1 MIGAV
6 RMSAEDRMADDRLR
20 RALDGAIERLARR
33 ITALFEE
40 ALRAQF
46 PPRRRA
52 RAPRRSRRRPIA
64 IRAIGPQP
72 WPANTNGA
80 ELLDE
85 LGRYAEGDAFGQLG
99 APLVVA
105 LMTASVLM
113 TRPPLR
119 GSSKGRLYSATIV
132 PRM

>member
-6 RMSAEDRMADDRLR
+6 RMSAEDRMAGDKLR

-46 PPRRRA
+46 PP

-119 GSSKGRLYSATIV
+119 GSSEGRRYSATIV